1 MAKAYRLHGNTQLGR
16 LGFTDLFVI
25 KATDS
30 DIVASTTDDL
40 LLNIALVTLNKG
52 DTILDVTRIQIKT
65 ALDPAPSANAA
76 ITASVGRTSSAYTD
90 CLAAFTLMTGGAAV
104 AANASSSAGASIG
117 HQTIAADSTVVYC
130 QLDITD
136 TDGALGDLTSGEIH
150 IAMAIIRA
158 SEMVQIEG

>member
-1 MAKAYRLHGNTQLGR
+1 MKAYRLHGSSQLGR

-25 KATDS
+25 KATDA

-52 DTILDVTRIQIKT
+52 DTILDVTRAQIIT

-76 ITASVGRTSSAYTD
+76 ITISVGRTGAGYVD
-90 CLAAFTLMTGGAAV
+90 CLAAFTVMTAGAAT
-104 AANASSSAGASIG
+104 AANNSATAGASIA
-117 HQTIAADSTVVYC
+117 HQTIAADSTVVYA

-158 SEMVQIEG
+158 SEMARNEG